1 MMSFT
6 PSSTPTGWLRMS
18 NTSETSSV
26 LDTARS
32 AAAEAG
38 LDPAKLA
45 QDVGAKLK
53 DVAENQKHAG
63 AEKVMGVARA
73 IRNAA
78 GNIEQESPEMARY
91 VRSAA
96 STIESFTRDFDD
108 RSVDDLG
115 QAVVDM
121 AKRSPGLFFAGS
133 MIAGFA
139 LFRFLNAAQG
149 ASSSSRNQN
158 WSSRRGPSMQGGAQR
173 NLQQRGSGQGG
184 YGSASAGGYDVG
196 GSSSSGSSSS
206 GSSSSSSSSPSSSVG
221 GSGSGGSYGDT
232 TPSSS
237 GAVSGSKSASNAGAA
252 AGSTGSTGTPSSGG
266 YGGGGQGAAKP
277 ASNPSSSAS
286 STQGRGQS

>member
-1 MMSFT
+1 
-6 PSSTPTGWLRMS
+6 MS
-18 NTSETSSV
+18 NTSGTSSV
-26 LDTARS
+26 LETARS

-53 DVAENQKHAG
+53 DAAESQKHAG
-63 AEKVMGVARA
+63 AEKVLGVARA

-96 STIESFTRDFDD
+96 SSIESFTRDFDD

-121 AKRSPGLFFAGS
+121 ARRSPGLFFAGS
-133 MIAGFA
+133 MLAGFA

-149 ASSSSRNQN
+149 ASSTSSRNNQN
-158 WSSRRGPSMQGGAQR
+158 WSSRRGSSMEGGAQR
-173 NLQQRGSGQGG
+173 NLAAGSSQGSQQRGAGQGG
-184 YGSASAGGYDVG
+184 YGSASSGGYDVG
-196 GSSSSGSSSS
+196 GSSSSTS
-206 GSSSSSSSSPSSSVG
+206 GSGATSGAKSPSS
-221 GSGSGGSYGDT
+221 
-232 TPSSS
+232 
-237 GAVSGSKSASNAGAA
+237 AGAA
-252 AGSTGSTGTPSSGG
+252 AGSSGSMGSSSAGG
-266 YGGGGQGAAKP
+266 YGGGGAGAAKP
-277 ASNPSSSAS
+277 ASQPSGTP

>member
-1 MMSFT
+1 
-6 PSSTPTGWLRMS
+6 MS
-18 NTSETSSV
+18 NTSDTSSV

-149 ASSSSRNQN
+149 ASSSSSRQN

-173 NLQQRGSGQGG
+173 NLQRGSGQGG

-196 GSSSSGSSSS
+196 GSSSS
-206 GSSSSSSSSPSSSVG
+206 SSSSSSSPSSSVG
-221 GSGSGGSYGDT
+221 GSGAGGSYGVT
-232 TPSSS
+232 SSSS
-237 GAVSGSKSASNAGAA
+237 GAASGSKSASGAA

-266 YGGGGQGAAKP
+266 YGGGGQGTAKP
-277 ASNPSSSAS
+277 ASSPSSSAS
-286 STQGRGQS
+286 TTPGRGQS

>member
-1 MMSFT
+1 
-6 PSSTPTGWLRMS
+6 MS
-18 NTSETSSV
+18 NTSDTSSV

-149 ASSSSRNQN
+149 AASSSSRQN

-173 NLQQRGSGQGG
+173 NLQRGSGQGG

-196 GSSSSGSSSS
+196 GSSSSSSSS
-206 GSSSSSSSSPSSSVG
+206 HSSSPSSSVG
-221 GSGSGGSYGDT
+221 GSGAGGSYGGT
-232 TPSSS
+232 SSSS
-237 GAVSGSKSASNAGAA
+237 GAASGSKSPSGAA

-277 ASNPSSSAS
+277 ASSPSSSAS
-286 STQGRGQS
+286 TTPGRGQS

>member
-1 MMSFT
+1 
-6 PSSTPTGWLRMS
+6 MS
-18 NTSETSSV
+18 NAFDTSSV

-53 DVAENQKHAG
+53 DAAESQKHAG

-78 GNIEQESPEMARY
+78 GDIERESPDMARY

-96 STIESFTRDFDD
+96 SSIESFTRDVDD

-121 AKRSPGLFFAGS
+121 ARRSPGLFFAGS

-149 ASSSSRNQN
+149 ASSGSSRNQN
-158 WSSRRGPSMQGGAQR
+158 GSPRRGA
-173 NLQQRGSGQGG
+173 
-184 YGSASAGGYDVG
+184 
-196 GSSSSGSSSS
+196 
-206 GSSSSSSSSPSSSVG
+206 
-221 GSGSGGSYGDT
+221 
-232 TPSSS
+232 
-237 GAVSGSKSASNAGAA
+237 
-252 AGSTGSTGTPSSGG
+252 GG
-266 YGGGGQGAAKP
+266 YGGGQFASKP
-277 ASNPSSSAS
+277 ATSPSGAS
-286 STQGRGQS
+286 TSQGRGQS